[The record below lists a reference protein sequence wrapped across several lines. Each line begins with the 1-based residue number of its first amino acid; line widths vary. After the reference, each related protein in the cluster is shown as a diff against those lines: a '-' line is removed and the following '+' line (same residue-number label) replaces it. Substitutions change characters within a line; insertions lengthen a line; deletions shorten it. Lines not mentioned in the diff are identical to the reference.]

1 MFHILTKR
9 IKTIWKIELFHFTLN
24 NYFSYLNHPK
34 RRLTMN
40 FDRFPFLLHSLFRDS
55 HWKWIVQ
62 CFQLIFLHLPLF
74 HWLRLKL
81 KKSLLISFEITK
93 ITIEKQTIFEKTCQF
108 WRILCRCFLFFL
120 SHFSICRS
128 RRLFSIH
135 NPKLIVFGKMEIVK
149 KISVCFLITTISRS
163 WLSDSSICD
172 TWFREKLTRVSALI
186 ATARGDDS
194 IIIFDC
200 VYYFWFGTIDEFVY
214 NPCYVNSWGSNGIQN
229 SAMINAITN
238 QQKTA

>member
-40 FDRFPFLLHSLFRDS
+40 FDRFPFLLHSLFRDP

-93 ITIEKQTIFEKTCQF
+93 ITIEKTNHLWKNLSISAYFVSLLLVFPVAFFYMQIQTA
-108 WRILCRCFLFFL
+108 LFD
-120 SHFSICRS
+120 
-128 RRLFSIH
+128 
-135 NPKLIVFGKMEIVK
+135 P
-149 KISVCFLITTISRS
+149 
-163 WLSDSSICD
+163 
-172 TWFREKLTRVSALI
+172 
-186 ATARGDDS
+186 
-194 IIIFDC
+194 
-200 VYYFWFGTIDEFVY
+200 
-214 NPCYVNSWGSNGIQN
+214 
-229 SAMINAITN
+229 
-238 QQKTA
+238 